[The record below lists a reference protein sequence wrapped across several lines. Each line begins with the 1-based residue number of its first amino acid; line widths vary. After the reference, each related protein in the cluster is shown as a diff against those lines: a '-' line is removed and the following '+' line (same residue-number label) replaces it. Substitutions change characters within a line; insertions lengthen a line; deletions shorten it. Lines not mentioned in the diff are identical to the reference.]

1 VNAMLLNEFLKAHR
15 KMDEQQKEIDALT
28 AQLKKQ
34 AALIQ
39 KVSDNVELINPAPQ
53 VVLNNR

>member
-1 VNAMLLNEFLKAHR
+1 MLLNEFLKAHR
-15 KMDEQQKEIDALT
+15 KMEDQQRQIDALT

-39 KVSDNVELINPAPQ
+39 KVSVQVGLGGSAPQ
-53 VVLNNR
+53 LVLNNP